1 MKQGCKERMGVST
14 SGGRNAEKRRRAQ
27 RSFERTR
34 VRGRRRLWAR
44 TPAAWLLA
52 LAAALGNA
60 DYQELDAIVAIV
72 DEDVVLASE
81 LLSRLK
87 VVREQIEREGV
98 QVPSEDILVSQLME
112 RLVLENLQIQQAK
125 MRGVEIDD
133 ESLTR
138 AVAGFAKQND
148 MSLEQFQQALAED
161 GMSYRSF
168 REDIR
173 REMLIQRLQ
182 RNMVNRR
189 ITISE
194 QDVEDLL
201 DSPYY
206 QQLLSDEFKVGHI
219 LLAVEDMGNS
229 ASVAAAAEEAGRI
242 VQDLRAGADF
252 KETAIA
258 KSAGA
263 RALEGG
269 DLGWRRA
276 GELPSLFADQIIAL
290 EVGET
295 ADAIKSPSGFHVVQ
309 LLDQRGAGVQK
320 EDQSLVRHVLVQP
333 SAIRSP
339 EETEAL
345 IKDIHAQLSAGGDF
359 CALAAEHSE
368 DPGSAL
374 NCGDLGWTSGGQ
386 FVPPFVE
393 AMNATPTGALSP
405 PFQSNYGW
413 HVLEVQDRRT
423 QDMGEEARRNMALQ
437 ILHQRRFDEELQAW
451 LKEIRDE
458 AFVELRL

>member
-1 MKQGCKERMGVST
+1 MKHGKG
-14 SGGRNAEKRRRAQ
+14 ARRTAPRIIL
-27 RSFERTR
+27 
-34 VRGRRRLWAR
+34 RRWL
-44 TPAAWLLA
+44 AAWLTA
-52 LAAALGNA
+52 LAGAAANA
-60 DYQELDAIVAIV
+60 EYKELDAIVAIV
-72 DEDVVLASE
+72 DDDVVLASE

-87 VVREQIEREGV
+87 VVREQIDREGV
-98 QVPSEDILVSQLME
+98 QAPSDDVLVSQLME
-112 RLVLENLQIQQAK
+112 RLVLENIHIQQARR
-125 MRGVEIDD
+125 RGVEIDD

-148 MSLEQFQQALAED
+148 MTLEQFQQALAED

-206 QQLLSDEFKVGHI
+206 QQLLSDEFQVGHI

-229 ASVAAAAEEAGRI
+229 ATVEAAAEEARRI
-242 VQDLRAGADF
+242 VKDLRAGADF

-276 GELPSLFADQIIAL
+276 GELPSLFADRVIAMQ
-290 EVGET
+290 VGET
-295 ADAIKSPSGFHVVQ
+295 AEPIKSPSGFHVVQ
-309 LLDQRGAGVQK
+309 LLDQRGAGVQT
-320 EDQSLVRHVLVQP
+320 EEQALVRHVLVQP

-345 IKDIHAQLSAGGDF
+345 IRDLHGQLSEGADF

-374 NCGDLGWTSGGQ
+374 NCGDLGWTSGDQ
-386 FVPPFVE
+386 FVPPFVA
-393 AMNATPTGALSP
+393 AMNATPAGELSP

-458 AFVELRL
+458 AFVEVRL